1 MVISFLGLLIF
12 GLPFILAV
20 CYFVGRW
27 AVAPLRRSPPHP
39 LPPTQFQITDG
50 YVLMGQFSLI
60 ALVLLAAQTGKT
72 GWESLIPLLPLWMLC
87 AWTWW
92 LGIRWLSWSGVRAAA
107 KRAWVLGCAMPLAF
121 LVLPLVLAGPLTIVR
136 MNSISASGGVTAAP
150 RDVFLIYGLEV
161 PTPAGNWSGLILT
174 MLLCLLFGVA
184 FYAARTLAVWAV
196 QGSQGRHE
204 ALRSGES
211 PA

>member
-1 MVISFLGLLIF
+1 MAVPFMAIALLGIPFL
-12 GLPFILAV
+12 LAV
-20 CYFVGRW
+20 SYFVGRW

-60 ALVLLAAQTGKT
+60 ALVLLAAQSGKT
-72 GWESLIPLLPLWMLC
+72 GWESLIPLLPLWILC

-92 LGIRWLSWSGVRAAA
+92 LGIRWLSWAGVRAAA

-136 MNSISASGGVTAAP
+136 MNSMSAIGGAAP
-150 RDVFLIYGLEV
+150 TSRDVFLVYGLEV

-174 MLLCLLFGVA
+174 MLLCLLFGIA
-184 FYAARTLAVWAV
+184 FYAARTLAAWAV
-196 QGSQGRHE
+196 QGSRDRHE
-204 ALRSGES
+204 ALRAGES

>member
-1 MVISFLGLLIF
+1 MAVPFMAISLLGIPFL
-12 GLPFILAV
+12 LAV
-20 CYFVGRW
+20 SYFVGRW

-50 YVLMGQFSLI
+50 YVLMGQLSLV
-60 ALVLLAAQTGKT
+60 ALVMIATQSGEAGL
-72 GWESLIPLLPLWMLC
+72 ESLLLLLPFWLLC

-92 LGIRWLSWSGVRAAA
+92 LGIRWLSWAGVRAAA

-136 MNSISASGGVTAAP
+136 MNSMSASGGAAP
-150 RDVFLIYGLEV
+150 TSRDVFLVYGLEV
-161 PTPAGNWSGLILT
+161 PAPAGNWSGLILT
-174 MLLCLLFGVA
+174 VLLCLVFGIA
-184 FYAARTLAVWAV
+184 FYTARMLAAWAV
-196 QGSQGRHE
+196 QGSRDRPA
-204 ALRSGES
+204 ALRAGES